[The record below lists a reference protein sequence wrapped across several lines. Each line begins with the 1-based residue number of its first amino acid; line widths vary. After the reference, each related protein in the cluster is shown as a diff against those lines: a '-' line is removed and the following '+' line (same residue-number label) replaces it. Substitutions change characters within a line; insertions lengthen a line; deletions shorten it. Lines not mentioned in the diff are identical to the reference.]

1 MLHTLA
7 ILIFSLLASTAPAE
21 TKTVDQLKAEAE
33 KASDGQQAKLYAEV
47 AERLVEV
54 ADQQFTNGNAING
67 HATVQEILQYA
78 TKAHDSAISTRKKMK
93 ETEIHLRNTQRL
105 LESLKRTLAAEDR
118 PALEEVEKK
127 LAQFRQDILD
137 TMFAPKPKK
146 ETK

>member
-1 MLHTLA
+1 MRRTIP
-7 ILIFSLLASTAPAE
+7 ILILLALTALAE
-21 TKTVDQLKAEAE
+21 VKPLDQLKAEAE
-33 KASDGQQAKLYAEV
+33 KADSGQQAKLFAEV
-47 AERLVEV
+47 AEKLVEV
-54 ADQQFTNGNAING
+54 ADQKFTSGDAING
-67 HATVQEILQYA
+67 HATIQEVLQYA
-78 TKAHDSAISTRKKMK
+78 TKAHDSAINTRKKMK